1 MLVEKASSKVLQ
13 QLLENRIKRQ
23 VNVSIKTLKM
33 SIMRK
38 MEQAL
43 EHRSQ
48 AAKNTGITYKSESTD
63 DSIPDPASF

>member
-1 MLVEKASSKVLQ
+1 
-13 QLLENRIKRQ
+13 
-23 VNVSIKTLKM
+23 M